1 MSLALIGRGASYE
14 FRWRRW
20 ALLRDTVAMH
30 LEDGRSGS
38 RYPQLALLGD
48 AMVEPQRIDAAALGA
63 EASEVRDKLAGMP
76 IEKLAIGAAT
86 AAVLY
91 HGARVAAPRLLND
104 TELAQIAPVG
114 TSVDLREYFQSML
127 DSIAE
132 VCRSPHEDG
141 KIEVI
146 DG

>member
-30 LEDGRSGS
+30 LEDGRTGS
-38 RYPQLALLGD
+38 RYPHLAQLGD
-48 AMVEPQRIDAAALGA
+48 AIVEPRRIDASALATEAA
-63 EASEVRDKLAGMP
+63 EVREKLGGMP
-76 IEKLAIGAAT
+76 IEKLAIGEAT

-91 HGARVAAPRLLND
+91 HGAHIAAPRLLND
-104 TELAQIAPVG
+104 TELAQVAPVG
-114 TSVDLREYFQSML
+114 TAADLREYFQSMI
-127 DSIAE
+127 DSIAD
-132 VCRSPHEDG
+132 VCRHPHEDG
-141 KIEVI
+141 KLEVI